1 MNTNIDKNNL
11 KLWLS
16 EHLTNKITRFDKVLE
31 LNEKIINY
39 INSNNLKLSVPE
51 NIFLMQLTKYLYN
64 NTNA

>member
-39 INSNNLKLSVPE
+39 INLNNLKLSVPE
-51 NIFLMQLTKYLYN
+51 NIFLMQLAKYLYN
-64 NTNA
+64 NSNA

>member
-64 NTNA
+64 NSNA